1 MVWMQGAI
9 EAEEYK
15 IIIVLEC
22 KVQLK
27 QKDIYNCSCL
37 CIIHSEPKDASRI
50 FWFDYFGITFTVA
63 VAITFIYKFKGL
75 CRLAH

>member
-1 MVWMQGAI
+1 MQGAI

-27 QKDIYNCSCL
+27 QKDI
-37 CIIHSEPKDASRI
+37 
-50 FWFDYFGITFTVA
+50 
-63 VAITFIYKFKGL
+63 
-75 CRLAH
+75 